1 MIAARF
7 IHHAQ
12 TRWEDWFGR
21 FSPQFLPLATPRT
34 ARLIVVTLLRVH
46 DLKIGDTLEYYASLL
61 PKKKGSPVVC
71 DHHCRMLTNSLRR
84 ALALSAIL
92 AGHP

>member
-12 TRWEDWFGR
+12 TRWEDWFRR
-21 FSPQFLPLATPRT
+21 FSPQFLPLAAPRT
-34 ARLIVVTLLRVH
+34 ARLIVVTLLRIH

-61 PKKKGSPVVC
+61 PEKKGSPVVG
-71 DHHCRMLTNSLRR
+71 DHHCRMLTNSLQRV
-84 ALALSAIL
+84 LALSAIL